1 MNLKEKIIVVT
12 GAASGIGRALAI
24 RFNQEGAKKII
35 AVDMNIEGAQETA
48 NLVNGEAMHAD
59 VSKEVDIKNVIN
71 KLGNRNCKKLSKNN
85 TRRHLFALFE
95 ARPPR
100 CPKIR

>member
-1 MNLKEKIIVVT
+1 MKTKKLNHSKKNTSDSLYNIKNKRRYKFESERKIIVVT

-59 VSKEVDIKNVIN
+59 VSKEVDIKNVIKQN
-71 KLGNRNCKKLSKNN
+71 
-85 TRRHLFALFE
+85 
-95 ARPPR
+95 
-100 CPKIR
+100 

>member
-1 MNLKEKIIVVT
+1 MNLREKIIVVT

-48 NLVNGEAMHAD
+48 NLVNLMQ
-59 VSKEVDIKNVIN
+59 
-71 KLGNRNCKKLSKNN
+71 
-85 TRRHLFALFE
+85 
-95 ARPPR
+95 
-100 CPKIR
+100 

>member
-48 NLVNGEAMHAD
+48 NSVNGDAMNAD
-59 VSKEVDIKNVIN
+59 VSKEVDI
-71 KLGNRNCKKLSKNN
+71 
-85 TRRHLFALFE
+85 
-95 ARPPR
+95 
-100 CPKIR
+100 